1 MFEWTQFLKEEALK
15 FLGISLTLD
24 ISQIYSRQIRNME
37 RRQEN
42 QAPTNDQGIV
52 TEPKTKQ
59 VRLKAERP
67 KRETMLPDP
76 RAVLDLQNNEFV
88 VTVLQKYSNDRKEA
102 VFEKSNQSCNVC
114 LSLKVGLDCIRFD
127 QCGHTFCKTCI
138 GGYFE
143 VQIRDGNVQS
153 LKCLEDKCDVS
164 ALPSQVRWHFSLQ
177 TLDL

>member
-1 MFEWTQFLKEEALK
+1 LFEWTQFLKEEALK
-15 FLGISLTLD
+15 FLGIASSLD

-42 QAPTNDQGIV
+42 QAPTNDQGIM
-52 TEPKTKQ
+52 TEPKTKH
-59 VRLKAERP
+59 VRLKVEGP
-67 KRETMLPDP
+67 KREPMMPDP
-76 RAVLDLQNNEFV
+76 RAVLDLQSNEFA

-102 VFEKSNQSCNVC
+102 VFQKSNQSCNVC
-114 LSLKVGLDCIRFD
+114 LSLKVGLDCIKFD
-127 QCGHTFCKTCI
+127 QCGHTFCKSCI

-164 ALPSQVRWHFSLQ
+164 ALPSHVRLRLTKQ
-177 TLDL
+177 IAI